1 MPVLACQQPMMRLT
15 IVRHAPRGAA
25 SRIYQ
30 ATNRSFMTSTASRSA
45 QQLAGYNGST
55 PLYHHQPSGQLSFL
69 DTPPV
74 FPGSPTVIGTLSAQ
88 GRFQGNPSFVDLLHS
103 VFCGVYLDDP
113 YVRDLALSRKS
124 ASADSYLHVLGQFS
138 HNRSRLLRVL
148 FAQSPIMIF
157 KYTEINIETY
167 RYSDEEST
175 HKRSRPRIDHLLFPG
190 TIHHRV
196 TCPKHLR
203 AQSST
208 QNLHSLGRLP
218 RLSCFPPPGPF
229 ERLQSG
235 PND

>member
-1 MPVLACQQPMMRLT
+1 MPVLACQQPMMSLT

-30 ATNRSFMTSTASRSA
+30 AANRSFMTSTASRSA

-124 ASADSYLHVLGQFS
+124 ASADSYLHVLGTRTKSQHINDRDPASIIFS
-138 HNRSRLLRVL
+138 FL
-148 FAQSPIMIF
+148 AQSTTGLPVPDTYEPNPALRIYTPLDGFLVFPASLQQALLKGCKVARMI
-157 KYTEINIETY
+157 
-167 RYSDEEST
+167 EEDST
-175 HKRSRPRIDHLLFPG
+175 
-190 TIHHRV
+190 
-196 TCPKHLR
+196 
-203 AQSST
+203 
-208 QNLHSLGRLP
+208 N
-218 RLSCFPPPGPF
+218 
-229 ERLQSG
+229 
-235 PND
+235 